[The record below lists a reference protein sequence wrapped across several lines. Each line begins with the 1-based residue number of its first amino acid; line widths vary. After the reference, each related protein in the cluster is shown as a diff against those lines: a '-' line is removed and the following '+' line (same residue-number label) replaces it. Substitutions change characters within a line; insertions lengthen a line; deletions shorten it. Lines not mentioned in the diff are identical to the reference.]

1 MPTQVPNS
9 GYSATPFEEPIAL
22 KPFLKGIADAIREKK
37 KTTELINAQNFRSE
51 ILSIQGGVNVVNQ
64 GGGVIKTLEGD
75 YEAVDIVVTEN
86 KTVDVE
92 TYLDN
97 KQMPLSVTVNVE
109 STNIV
114 SQGGVVVP
122 NNTYVEKIYFNTSL
136 SVEEVVALL
145 SQLTYTSEGMN
156 ALALKNAT
164 QPIGL
169 AAGFM
174 NGVYIIADLMTMTP
188 YFASAISTDLPQE
201 VFNFVGWSPDFSGV
215 IEVNGDLIDY
225 DSGMSAGTEN
235 DKLIDLMSITNSFG
249 VGGEIIKTLGGDYE
263 AVNIEVTENT
273 IIDIS
278 TMLDNK
284 QIPINVKVNV
294 GQFVEVTGD
303 SGTLTT
309 AQMSLL
315 ASNETYVLKDGVK
328 YYYTHSET
336 IDSTEIKHYRAI
348 LKYDTTTSPD
358 TITLGEFGYIPSTG
372 MWQSG
377 ESTWT

>member
-1 MPTQVPNS
+1 MLSLNDYYFKLKPSSGSGSVTPTGTLEITKNGLYDVVNYGKANVNVEGSINIVKSGGTVVPNS
-9 GYSATPFEEPIAL
+9 G
-22 KPFLKGIADAIREKK
+22 
-37 KTTELINAQNFRSE
+37 
-51 ILSIQGGVNVVNQ
+51 
-64 GGGVIKTLEGD
+64 
-75 YEAVDIVVTEN
+75 
-86 KTVDVE
+86 
-92 TYLDN
+92 
-97 KQMPLSVTVNVE
+97 
-109 STNIV
+109 
-114 SQGGVVVP
+114 
-122 NNTYVEKIYFNTSL
+122 YVEKIYFNTAL
-136 SVEEVVALL
+136 SIDEVVSLL
-145 SQLTYTSEGMN
+145 SQLTYNNDGLC
-156 ALALKNAT
+156 ALAINQSK
-164 QPIGL
+164 PIVLG
-169 AAGFM
+169 AGVM

-215 IEVNGDLIDY
+215 IEVNADLIDY
-225 DSGMSAGTEN
+225 ESGMSAGTEN

-315 ASNETYVLKDGVK
+315 ANDETYVLKDGVK

-348 LKYDTTTSPD
+348 LKYDASTVPD

-372 MWQSG
+372 LWQYG
-377 ESTWT
+377 ESTWSNS